1 MGQTFISHRFYHT
14 YVKFLLK
21 LHKNM
26 GPLLKHHALSV
37 KRIIHFLQFKNKIR
51 FSMFKSSIKKII
63 RTLFY
68 IIKQNKFWH
77 EKTHLPLLFKPMLVK
92 RLLMS
97 MLKIKKLFKQKK
109 SLGFD
114 PMIQK
119 QDTIQYVNMIKH
131 NQPSIKNRLK
141 VKNADIC
148 YKLTSLVS
156 L

>member
-1 MGQTFISHRFYHT
+1 
-14 YVKFLLK
+14 
-21 LHKNM
+21 
-26 GPLLKHHALSV
+26 
-37 KRIIHFLQFKNKIR
+37 
-51 FSMFKSSIKKII
+51 
-63 RTLFY
+63 
-68 IIKQNKFWH
+68 
-77 EKTHLPLLFKPMLVK
+77 MLVK

-97 MLKIKKLFKQKK
+97 MLKIRKLFKQKK

-131 NQPSIKNRLK
+131 NQQSIKNRLK

-156 L
+156 S